1 MTSTRFGTC
10 LTAALAAVVAL
21 APVSSAEAR
30 GAEKSRF
37 AGTYIANGGGAPITI
52 SDNGQIRGSYENGAT
67 KISTS
72 GRVNAD
78 GTYEYTVNVTEPN
91 LEHGPR
97 DKRVWLR
104 YSYEYAG
111 TMALDVDGNIV
122 LSPSTGGSFVWLVQ

>member
-1 MTSTRFGTC
+1 MTSTMLRIC
-10 LTAALAAVVAL
+10 LTAAVALAAVA
-21 APVSSAEAR
+21 AKGGP
-30 GAEKSRF
+30 EKSPF
-37 AGTYIANGGGAPITI
+37 AGTFVGNGAGASITI
-52 SDNGQIRGSYENGAT
+52 SDNGAIRGSYENGAT

-111 TMALDVDGNIV
+111 TMALDVDGNLV
-122 LSPSTGGSFVWLVQ
+122 LSPSTGGSFIWVRQ